1 MLSQPGISSRCDVVI
16 VRHSF
21 WGSND
26 EGGRVSL
33 TSLFY
38 NKKKSISQPL
48 INHIFELRL
57 EFYRRDRTLSDTLEY
72 HIITQDG
79 HMK

>member
-1 MLSQPGISSRCDVVI
+1 MTGERI
-16 VRHSF
+16 
-21 WGSND
+21 
-26 EGGRVSL
+26 SL

-38 NKKKSISQPL
+38 NKKCISQLL
-48 INHIFELRL
+48 INYIFELRL
-57 EFYRRDRTLSDTLEY
+57 EFYRRDRTLSDAFEY